1 MIIFPAIDIKD
12 GRCVRLTQGK
22 FDQVSIYNDNPAE
35 VARLWESMGAQY
47 IHLVDLDGAKDGSP
61 ASRDMVKSVI
71 DAVDIPVQVGG
82 GIRSLERADQL
93 IELGARRIILGT
105 AAVNDRELTQAV
117 AERYPGRTAVS
128 VDAVNGMAAVNG
140 WAKVSD
146 TDVLDICTFMQEIGI
161 NTLIYTDI
169 LMDGMLKGP
178 NFGEYERL
186 MRETS
191 LDIIAS
197 GGVTTKED
205 ITRLAKMG
213 IYGAIVGKALY
224 DEKIDLKEAIIC
236 SRNE

>member
-12 GRCVRLTQGK
+12 GRCVRLTQGR

-93 IELGARRIILGT
+93 IALGARRIILGT

-146 TDVLDICTFMQEIGI
+146 TDVLDICAFMQEIGI

-178 NFGEYERL
+178 NFREYERL

-205 ITRLAKMG
+205 IERLAQMG

-224 DEKIDLKEAIIC
+224 DEKIDLKEAIRC

>member
-205 ITRLAKMG
+205 ITRLAQMG

-224 DEKIDLKEAIIC
+224 DERIDLKEAIRC

>member
-61 ASRDMVKSVI
+61 ASRDMVKKVI

-93 IELGARRIILGT
+93 IALGARRIILGT

-140 WAKVSD
+140 WAQVSD
-146 TDVLDICTFMQEIGI
+146 TDVLDICAFMQEIGI

-178 NFGEYERL
+178 NFVEYERL

-205 ITRLAKMG
+205 IERLAQMG

>member
-12 GRCVRLTQGK
+12 GRCVRLTQGR

-93 IELGARRIILGT
+93 IALGARRIILGT

-205 ITRLAKMG
+205 ITRLAQMG

-224 DEKIDLKEAIIC
+224 DEKIDLKEAIRC

>member
-35 VARLWESMGAQY
+35 VARLWESVGAQY

-205 ITRLAKMG
+205 ITRIAQMG

>member
-35 VARLWESMGAQY
+35 VARLWESMGAKY

-205 ITRLAKMG
+205 ITRLAQMG

-224 DEKIDLKEAIIC
+224 DEKIDLKEAIRC

>member
-71 DAVDIPVQVGG
+71 DAIDIPVQVGG

-205 ITRLAKMG
+205 VTRLAQMG

-224 DEKIDLKEAIIC
+224 DEEIDLKEAIRC

>member
-22 FDQVSIYNDNPAE
+22 FDQVRIYNDNPAE
-35 VARLWESMGAQY
+35 VARLWESMGAKY

-105 AAVNDRELTQAV
+105 AAVNDRELTRTI

-205 ITRLAKMG
+205 ITRLAQMG

-224 DEKIDLKEAIIC
+224 DEKIDLKEAIRC

>member
-93 IELGARRIILGT
+93 IALGARRIILGT

-205 ITRLAKMG
+205 IERLAQMG

>member
-205 ITRLAKMG
+205 IERLAQMG

-224 DEKIDLKEAIIC
+224 DEKIDLKEAIRC

>member
-12 GRCVRLTQGK
+12 GRCVRLTQGR

-205 ITRLAKMG
+205 VTRLAQMG

-224 DEKIDLKEAIIC
+224 DEKIDIKEAIRC

>member
-146 TDVLDICTFMQEIGI
+146 TDVLDICAFMKEIGI

-205 ITRLAKMG
+205 ITRLAQMG

-224 DEKIDLKEAIIC
+224 DEKIDLKEAIRC

>member
-93 IELGARRIILGT
+93 IALGARRIILGT

-205 ITRLAKMG
+205 IERLAQMG

-224 DEKIDLKEAIIC
+224 DEKIDLKEAIRC

>member
-178 NFGEYERL
+178 NFVEYERL

-205 ITRLAKMG
+205 IERLAQMG

-224 DEKIDLKEAIIC
+224 DEKIDLKEAIRC

>member
-146 TDVLDICTFMQEIGI
+146 TDVLDICAFMQEIGI

-205 ITRLAKMG
+205 IERLAQMG

-224 DEKIDLKEAIIC
+224 DEKIDLKEAIRC

>member
-205 ITRLAKMG
+205 IERLAKMG

>member
-12 GRCVRLTQGK
+12 GRCVRLTQGR

-61 ASRDMVKSVI
+61 DSRDMVKSVI

-178 NFGEYERL
+178 NFREYERL

-205 ITRLAKMG
+205 VTRLAQMG

-224 DEKIDLKEAIIC
+224 DEKIDLKEAIRC

>member
-12 GRCVRLTQGK
+12 GRCVRLTQGR

-205 ITRLAKMG
+205 IERLAQMG

-224 DEKIDLKEAIIC
+224 DEKIDLKEAIRC

>member
-93 IELGARRIILGT
+93 IALGARRIILGT

-205 ITRLAKMG
+205 VTRLAKMG

-224 DEKIDLKEAIIC
+224 DEKIDLKEAIRC

>member
-205 ITRLAKMG
+205 VTRLAQMG

>member
-12 GRCVRLTQGK
+12 GRCVRLTQGR

-35 VARLWESMGAQY
+35 VARLWESMGAQN

-146 TDVLDICTFMQEIGI
+146 TDVLDICAFMQEIGI

-224 DEKIDLKEAIIC
+224 DEKIDLKEAIRC

>member
-93 IELGARRIILGT
+93 IALGARRIILGT

-146 TDVLDICTFMQEIGI
+146 TDVLDICAFMQEIGI

-197 GGVTTKED
+197 GGVTTKKD
-205 ITRLAKMG
+205 ITRLAQMG

-224 DEKIDLKEAIIC
+224 DEKIDLKEAIRC

>member
-47 IHLVDLDGAKDGSP
+47 IHLVDLDGARDGSP
-61 ASRDMVKSVI
+61 ASRAMVKSVI
-71 DAVDIPVQVGG
+71 DAVGIPVQVGG

-146 TDVLDICTFMQEIGI
+146 TDVLDICAFMQEIGI

-205 ITRLAKMG
+205 VTRLAKMG

-224 DEKIDLKEAIIC
+224 DEKIDLKEAIRC

>member
-93 IELGARRIILGT
+93 IALGARRIILGT
-105 AAVNDRELTQAV
+105 AAVNDRELTRTI

-146 TDVLDICTFMQEIGI
+146 TDVLDICAFMQEIGI

-178 NFGEYERL
+178 NFREYERL

-205 ITRLAKMG
+205 ITRLAQMG

-224 DEKIDLKEAIIC
+224 DEKIDLKEAIRC

>member
-146 TDVLDICTFMQEIGI
+146 TDVLDICAFMQEIGI

-205 ITRLAKMG
+205 IERLAQMG

>member
-146 TDVLDICTFMQEIGI
+146 TDVLDICAFMKEIGI

-205 ITRLAKMG
+205 VTRLAQMG

-224 DEKIDLKEAIIC
+224 DEKIDLKEAIRC

>member
-93 IELGARRIILGT
+93 IALGARRIILGT
-105 AAVNDRELTQAV
+105 AAVNDRELTRTI

-205 ITRLAKMG
+205 ITRLAQMG

>member
-178 NFGEYERL
+178 DFGEYERL

-205 ITRLAKMG
+205 IERLAQMG

-224 DEKIDLKEAIIC
+224 DEKIDLKEAIRC

>member
-47 IHLVDLDGAKDGSP
+47 IHLVDLDGARDGSP
-61 ASRDMVKSVI
+61 ASRAMVKSVI

-93 IELGARRIILGT
+93 IALGARRIILGT

-205 ITRLAKMG
+205 ITRLAQMG

-224 DEKIDLKEAIIC
+224 DEKIDLKEAIRC

>member
-61 ASRDMVKSVI
+61 ASRDMVKRVI

-205 ITRLAKMG
+205 IERLAQMG

-224 DEKIDLKEAIIC
+224 DEKIDLKEAIRC

>member
-35 VARLWESMGAQY
+35 VARLWESMGARY
-47 IHLVDLDGAKDGSP
+47 IHLVDLDGARDGSP
-61 ASRDMVKSVI
+61 ASRAMVKSVI

-93 IELGARRIILGT
+93 IALGARRIILGT

-205 ITRLAKMG
+205 ITRLAQMG

-224 DEKIDLKEAIIC
+224 DEKIDLKEAIRC

>member
-61 ASRDMVKSVI
+61 ASRDMVKKVI
-71 DAVDIPVQVGG
+71 YAVDIPVQVGG

-146 TDVLDICTFMQEIGI
+146 TDVLDICAFMKEIGI

-205 ITRLAKMG
+205 IERLAKMG

-224 DEKIDLKEAIIC
+224 DEKIDLKEAIRC

>member
-12 GRCVRLTQGK
+12 GRCVRLTQGR

-205 ITRLAKMG
+205 ITRLAQMG

-224 DEKIDLKEAIIC
+224 DEKIDLKEAIRC

>member
-146 TDVLDICTFMQEIGI
+146 TDVLDICAFMQEIGI

-205 ITRLAKMG
+205 VTRLAQMG

-224 DEKIDLKEAIIC
+224 DEKIDLKEAIRC

>member
-1 MIIFPAIDIKD
+1 MIIFPAIDIKE

-205 ITRLAKMG
+205 IERLAKMG

-224 DEKIDLKEAIIC
+224 DEKIDLKEAIRC

>member
-12 GRCVRLTQGK
+12 GRCVRLTQGR

-47 IHLVDLDGAKDGSP
+47 IHLEDLDGAKDGSP

-93 IELGARRIILGT
+93 IALGARRIILGT

-146 TDVLDICTFMQEIGI
+146 TDVLDICAFMQEIGI

-178 NFGEYERL
+178 NFREYERL

-224 DEKIDLKEAIIC
+224 DEKIDLKEAIRC

>member
-178 NFGEYERL
+178 NFVEYERL

-205 ITRLAKMG
+205 VTRLAQMG

>member
-12 GRCVRLTQGK
+12 GRCVRLTQGR

-205 ITRLAKMG
+205 VTRLAKMG

-224 DEKIDLKEAIIC
+224 DEKIDLKEAIRC